1 MTRPQLKGPITVTT
15 LSGAVRV
22 ASPQVVSIPQ
32 QGQTTRQVV
41 ATTGGAVSLTYTF
54 LHRQFYY

>member
-15 LSGAVRV
+15 LPGTVRM

-32 QGQTTRQVV
+32 QGQATRQVV
-41 ATTGGAVSLTYTF
+41 ATTGAAVSSLLSF
-54 LHRQFYY
+54 CF

>member
-15 LSGAVRV
+15 LPGAVRV

-32 QGQTTRQVV
+32 QGQATRQVV
-41 ATTGGAVSLTYTF
+41 ATTGGAVS
-54 LHRQFYY
+54 